1 MKHFDDLAQLKHL
14 FDHLNFEKASVEML
28 EPKIEVDGKRATAF
42 LHFQINAENVAVG
55 KGFKKLAI
63 SVPSAYETEPM
74 QAFVDEY
81 LNRKNTYLG
90 NLK

>member
-1 MKHFDDLAQLKHL
+1 MVNALR
-14 FDHLNFEKASVEML
+14 
-28 EPKIEVDGKRATAF
+28 P
-42 LHFQINAENVAVG
+42 LHFQINAENAIVG

-63 SVPSAYETEPM
+63 SVPNAYEAEPM
-74 QAFVDEY
+74 QAFVNEY